1 MRSLSSPPS
10 LENRSSRNGEVIAS
24 SRTRDTKESSD
35 QRRKV
40 DEHRENSMRKITTPR
55 PTTSILKH
63 KDIFANQEFD
73 PSKHRPRF
81 RYQPPPPPPSPIVKR
96 EAKFWLPPLPTYT
109 ARPTVSFEGLL
120 LDTSNDNFGN
130 RCSPRSRVLPW

>member
-1 MRSLSSPPS
+1 MRSLSSPPN
-10 LENRSSRNGEVIAS
+10 LENRNSENVKVIAS
-24 SRTRDTKESSD
+24 SSKDSKESNEKRGLDGS
-35 QRRKV
+35 
-40 DEHRENSMRKITTPR
+40 RENLSTKITR
-55 PTTSILKH
+55 PSASILKQQ

-120 LDTSNDNFGN
+120 
-130 RCSPRSRVLPW
+130 V

>member
-1 MRSLSSPPS
+1 MRSLSSPPN
-10 LENRSSRNGEVIAS
+10 LENRNYENGEVIAS
-24 SRTRDTKESSD
+24 SSKDSKESNEK
-35 QRRKV
+35 RRL
-40 DEHRENSMRKITTPR
+40 DESRENLSTKIMTR
-55 PTTSILKH
+55 PSASILKQH

-120 LDTSNDNFGN
+120 
-130 RCSPRSRVLPW
+130 V